1 MNGCVVKGKM
11 LRVTPRSHYA
21 RVLAF
26 KILPE
31 FVLETQ
37 EGRFI
42 FFCCCVTNVCF
53 TVESLFARSKNFQT
67 ACKLLSEVIS
77 RYVIKL
83 F

>member
-42 FFCCCVTNVCF
+42 FSVAV
-53 TVESLFARSKNFQT
+53 SLMFAS
-67 ACKLLSEVIS
+67 L
-77 RYVIKL
+77 
-83 F
+83 

>member
-1 MNGCVVKGKM
+1 MTFNTISLGWVVKGKM

-37 EGRFI
+37 EGRLI
-42 FFCCCVTNVCF
+42 FFCCCVTNICF
-53 TVESLFARSKNFQT
+53 TVGSLFPRNKNF
-67 ACKLLSEVIS
+67 
-77 RYVIKL
+77 
-83 F
+83 